1 MIALNT
7 KRRRVHLLV
16 PISFQGSG
24 QEYSEWFSAWACGLV
39 WCNDVMS
46 HH

>member
-16 PISFQGSG
+16 AISFQVSG
-24 QEYSEWFSAWACGLV
+24 QEYSEWFSGLACGLV